1 MYSQIEIE
9 NKCLKI
15 VTVVYFLNFGG
26 VAVKGLIIDKN
37 HCVNLNN

>member
-15 VTVVYFLNFGG
+15 VTVVYFLNFCD
-26 VAVKGLIIDKN
+26 VIIKGFKSDKN
-37 HCVNLNN
+37 H